1 MRRPPS
7 PPESELG
14 VADGRGHYK
23 SLNSPQ
29 NIDLTARG
37 WRSVSASKPPSF
49 TLLIFML
56 LLRALYISA
65 LQPAVI
71 NIAQTISDSPTTE

>member
-14 VADGRGHYK
+14 VAVLGWTDGRGHYK
-23 SLNSPQ
+23 SLNSPE

-37 WRSVSASKPPSF
+37 WRSVSASKPPS
-49 TLLIFML
+49 LLC
-56 LLRALYISA
+56 
-65 LQPAVI
+65 
-71 NIAQTISDSPTTE
+71 